1 MDFFKIKNK
10 TDTSAD
16 LYFYGDIVSDSWQS
30 YWTEED
36 RCPEDIREFLND
48 IEDHVDLNIYVNSG
62 GGSVFGGLAI
72 YNMLK
77 RHKGYKTVYVDGIAA
92 SIASV
97 IALAG
102 DRVIVPSN
110 AFIMIHK
117 PSGNMLKR
125 HKGYKTVYVD
135 GIAASIASV
144 IALAGDRVI
153 VPSNAFIMIHK
164 PSGVCF
170 GNSDEMREYA
180 EVLDKTQTN
189 LMNVYKE
196 NLCEGVDLSEIEEMV
211 NNETWLNGEEAS
223 KYFKIEVAGA
233 NETVACVSEWYKK
246 YTKIPGD
253 ITNEVLMRNQQKLEE
268 EKNKLLLELEL
279 I

>member
-1 MDFFKIKNK
+1 MSKMDFFKIKNK

-72 YNMLK
+72 Y
-77 RHKGYKTVYVDGIAA
+77 
-92 SIASV
+92 
-97 IALAG
+97 
-102 DRVIVPSN
+102 
-110 AFIMIHK
+110 
-117 PSGNMLKR
+117 NMLKR

-253 ITNEVLMRNQQKLEE
+253 ITNGVLMRNQQKLEE

>member
-1 MDFFKIKNK
+1 MSKMDFFKIKNK

-72 YNMLK
+72 Y
-77 RHKGYKTVYVDGIAA
+77 
-92 SIASV
+92 
-97 IALAG
+97 
-102 DRVIVPSN
+102 
-110 AFIMIHK
+110 
-117 PSGNMLKR
+117 NMLKR

-233 NETVACVSEWYKK
+233 NETVACVSEWYKN